1 MKMAKSDTK
10 KYSLDELREMRERGE
25 TETRA
30 DAPEL
35 KLDADFWQGA
45 RVVMPPG
52 KSSVHLRVDT
62 DVLEWFKAQGR
73 GHLSRMNAVLRSFME
88 AQKQHRPTLTRINPE
103 RYKQPRTARPF

>member
-30 DAPEL
+30 DAPQL

-52 KSSVHLRVDT
+52 KSSVHLRVVPT
-62 DVLEWFKAQGR
+62 CWSG
-73 GHLSRMNAVLRSFME
+73 SRRKGA
-88 AQKQHRPTLTRINPE
+88 AI
-103 RYKQPRTARPF
+103 

>member
-1 MKMAKSDTK
+1 MKMAESDTK
-10 KYSLDELREMRERGE
+10 RYSLDELREMRNRGE
-25 TETRA
+25 TKTSA

-35 KLDADFWQGA
+35 RLDADFWRGA
-45 RVVMPPG
+45 RVVMPPRG

-88 AQKQHRPTLTRINPE
+88 AQKRHRPR
-103 RYKQPRTARPF
+103 